1 MDTRLVTP
9 ADDADATD
17 VHHERGKRRAS
28 AIYGTVITAAVIA
41 AGGNT
46 LSSAALEATVL
57 VTLLVYWV
65 AEQYATLLGE
75 HTHAGR
81 LPSRTDVR
89 GSLATTWPMV
99 TSSFFPLISLIVA
112 RLCGASA
119 LAAAEV
125 ALVVAVALLA
135 YHAYDAGKAAGLG
148 GRRLAAVTA
157 VAALLGVAMIV
168 LKALLQHQHHLY

>member
-1 MDTRLVTP
+1 MTP
-9 ADDADATD
+9 AEDADATHLQH
-17 VHHERGKRRAS
+17 VQGKRRAS

-46 LSSAALEATVL
+46 LTTAALEATVL

-75 HTHAGR
+75 QTHAGR
-81 LPSRTDVR
+81 LPSAADIRS
-89 GSLATTWPMV
+89 SLAATWPMV
-99 TSSFFPLISLIVA
+99 TSSFLPLITLLVV
-112 RLCGASA
+112 RLCGATT
-119 LAAAEV
+119 LGAAEA

-157 VAALLGVAMIV
+157 AAALLGVAMVV